1 MSKRKWLAGVA
12 LIAGLSCTAIA
23 WRTAIASAQPRVVK
37 ITAEKFQ
44 FSPNEIDLNKGEP
57 VVIELT
63 SKDTT
68 HGFLVRPLK
77 IDTDIKAG
85 QVTRIEVTLQS
96 AGTFKAICDHYCGL
110 GHGNMK
116 LTIVVK

>member
-12 LIAGLSCTAIA
+12 LIAGLSSTAGG
-23 WRTAIASAQPRVVK
+23 WRNAVASTSRVVK

-57 VVIELT
+57 AVIELT

-68 HGFLVRPLK
+68 HGFMVRPLK

-85 QVTRIEVTLQS
+85 QVTRIEVTPQS